1 VNVTRETLELVIKG
15 TLSPAFTEAFPGFTV
30 THVEHG
36 RTHLVGP
43 VQDQSS
49 WRGLLDVL
57 PALNIE
63 LVSVSVKP
71 SDSESTDNPT

>member
-1 VNVTRETLELVIKG
+1 MTRETVELVIRG

-36 RTHLVGP
+36 RTHLLGSVE
-43 VQDQSS
+43 DQAG
-49 WRGLLDVL
+49 WHGLLDVL

-63 LVSVSVKP
+63 LVSVSVK
-71 SDSESTDNPT
+71 SSEAEATDNPT